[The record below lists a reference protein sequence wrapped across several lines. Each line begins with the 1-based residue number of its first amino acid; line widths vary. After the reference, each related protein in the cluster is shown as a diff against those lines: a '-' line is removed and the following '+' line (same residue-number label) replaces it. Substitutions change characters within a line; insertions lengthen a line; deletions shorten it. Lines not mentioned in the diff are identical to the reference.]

1 MANKQRDYKREEKN
15 RNGKNITI
23 RVDDGLLELFDSKRK
38 KYGKSRRE
46 LIIGWI
52 EDYCFEEEN

>member
-1 MANKQRDYKREEKN
+1 MAKQRDYKREVQN
-15 RNGKNITI
+15 RTGKNITV

-46 LIIGWI
+46 LILEWI
-52 EDYCFEEEN
+52 EDYCFEEDD